1 MDLER
6 VESSLSKGRR
16 LRVPKYV
23 HVLVVLL
30 SFGAVLTILGVN
42 SMGIPVPLLV
52 GAALSY
58 PVLRYITGIAETPY
72 VFISMIPLFV
82 ILLVLVFSLDQ
93 EVEKTVWFWGLVVVC
108 VVLFSIGI
116 TRANRIMKKSLEKQ
130 GDENGK

>member
-6 VESSLSKGRR
+6 VESNLSKGRR

-23 HVLVVLL
+23 HVLVALL
-30 SFGAVLTILGVN
+30 SFGAILTILGVN

-116 TRANRIMKKSLEKQ
+116 TRANSITKKYLEKQ
-130 GDENGK
+130 DDENGK